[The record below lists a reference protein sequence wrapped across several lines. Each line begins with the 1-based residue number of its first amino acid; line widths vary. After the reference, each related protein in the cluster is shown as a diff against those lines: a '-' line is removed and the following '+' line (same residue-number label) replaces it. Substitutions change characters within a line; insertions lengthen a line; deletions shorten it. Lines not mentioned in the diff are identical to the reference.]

1 MDLQFEIE
9 PFEANRE
16 VTNQVMDHEGDD
28 DMEED
33 VQPKQKPLN
42 NNLKQASASNPG
54 SSNTSKQGKDLFE
67 EDGFDVEQDD
77 LLDEEWD
84 VMETVDGG
92 MVIVSSKEL
101 GSVDSGFVMQSSAN
115 LKNKQQQQ
123 VPPLRTSQRLGQ
135 QHEGGLAKQQQQGEQ
150 QQDIHSTYAAHTQQ
164 QSIPSDSTQLGGR
177 QLGDQSKVQTPA
189 AQTQN
194 EFGPALVMVSSE
206 D

>member
-42 NNLKQASASNPG
+42 NNLKQASASNLG

-67 EDGFDVEQDD
+67 DGFDAEQDD

-92 MVIVSSKEL
+92 TVIVSSKEL

-123 VPPLRTSQRLGQ
+123 VPPLRTSQRPGQ

-164 QSIPSDSTQLGGR
+164 QSIPSDSMQLGGR

-194 EFGPALVMVSSE
+194 EFGPALVLVSSE